1 MKEQEKVVETI
12 AEEAKEETTVE
23 KKKFNFKKIGI
34 IVGAVVATAAAVIG
48 GVAVGKRLNGSDSD
62 DDFFL
67 AEPEDDYID
76 TEASVETETTED

>member
-1 MKEQEKVVETI
+1 MKEQEKVVETT
-12 AEEAKEETTVE
+12 AEEVKEETAVE

-48 GVAVGKRLNGSDSD
+48 GVAVGKKMNGSDSD
-62 DDFFL
+62 EDFFL

>member
-1 MKEQEKVVETI
+1 MKEQEKVVETT

-48 GVAVGKRLNGSDSD
+48 GVAVGKKMNGSDSV

>member
-1 MKEQEKVVETI
+1 MNEQEKVVETT
-12 AEEAKEETTVE
+12 AEEVKEETAVE
-23 KKKFNFKKIGI
+23 KKKFSFKKIGI

-48 GVAVGKRLNGSDSD
+48 GVAVGKKMNGSDSD
-62 DDFFL
+62 ENFFL

>member
-1 MKEQEKVVETI
+1 MKEQEKVVETT

-48 GVAVGKRLNGSDSD
+48 GVAVGKRMNGSDSD
-62 DDFFL
+62 EDFFL
-67 AEPEDDYID
+67 AEPEDDYIE
-76 TEASVETETTED
+76 TEASVEPETTED

>member
-1 MKEQEKVVETI
+1 MNEQEKVVETT
-12 AEEAKEETTVE
+12 ADEAKEETTMG
-23 KKKFNFKKIGI
+23 KKKFSFKKIGI

-48 GVAVGKRLNGSDSD
+48 GVAVGKRMNGSDSD

-76 TEASVETETTED
+76 TEASVETETAED

>member
-1 MKEQEKVVETI
+1 MKEQEKVVETTSDVV
-12 AEEAKEETTVE
+12 KEETTMG
-23 KKKFNFKKIGI
+23 KKKLSFKKIGI

-48 GVAVGKRLNGSDSD
+48 GVAVGKKMNGSDSNE
-62 DDFFL
+62 DFFL

>member
-1 MKEQEKVVETI
+1 MNEQEKVVETS
-12 AEEAKEETTVE
+12 AEEVKEETTVE

-48 GVAVGKRLNGSDSD
+48 GVAVGKKMNGSDSD
-62 DDFFL
+62 EDFFL
-67 AEPEDDYID
+67 AEPEDDCID

>member
-1 MKEQEKVVETI
+1 MNEQEKVVETT
-12 AEEAKEETTVE
+12 AEEAKEDTTVE

-48 GVAVGKRLNGSDSD
+48 GVAVGKKMNGSDSD
-62 DDFFL
+62 ENFFL
-67 AEPEDDYID
+67 AEPEDDCID

>member
-1 MKEQEKVVETI
+1 MKEQEKVVETT
-12 AEEAKEETTVE
+12 AEEVKEETTVE

-48 GVAVGKRLNGSDSD
+48 GVAVGKKMNGSDSD
-62 DDFFL
+62 EDFFL

>member
-1 MKEQEKVVETI
+1 MNEQEEKVETT
-12 AEEAKEETTVE
+12 AEEVKEETTVE

-48 GVAVGKRLNGSDSD
+48 GVAVKKRMDGSDSD
-62 DDFFL
+62 EDFFL
-67 AEPEDDYID
+67 AEPTEDYVE

>member
-1 MKEQEKVVETI
+1 MKEQEKVVETT

-34 IVGAVVATAAAVIG
+34 IVGAVVATAVAVIG
-48 GVAVGKRLNGSDSD
+48 GVAVGKKMNRSDSD

>member
-1 MKEQEKVVETI
+1 MKEQEKVVETT
-12 AEEAKEETTVE
+12 AEEVKEETAVE

-48 GVAVGKRLNGSDSD
+48 GVAVGKKMNGSDSD
-62 DDFFL
+62 ENFFL

>member
-1 MKEQEKVVETI
+1 MNEQEKVVETT
-12 AEEAKEETTVE
+12 AEEAKEDTTVE

-48 GVAVGKRLNGSDSD
+48 GVAVGKRMNGSDSD
-62 DDFFL
+62 DEFYL
-67 AEPEDDYID
+67 SEPEDDTGY

>member
-1 MKEQEKVVETI
+1 MKEQEKVVETT
-12 AEEAKEETTVE
+12 AEEVKEETTVE

-48 GVAVGKRLNGSDSD
+48 GVAVGKKMNGSDSD
-62 DDFFL
+62 ENFFL

>member
-1 MKEQEKVVETI
+1 MKEQEKVVETT

-48 GVAVGKRLNGSDSD
+48 GVAVGKKMNGSDSD
-62 DDFFL
+62 ADFFL
-67 AEPEDDYID
+67 AEPEDDYIN

>member
-1 MKEQEKVVETI
+1 MKEQEKVVETT
-12 AEEAKEETTVE
+12 AEEVKEETTVE
-23 KKKFNFKKIGI
+23 KKKINFKKIGI

-48 GVAVGKRLNGSDSD
+48 GVAVGKKMNGSDSD
-62 DDFFL
+62 EDFFL

>member
-1 MKEQEKVVETI
+1 MKEQEKVVETT

-48 GVAVGKRLNGSDSD
+48 GVAVGKRMNGSDSD
-62 DDFFL
+62 EDFFL
-67 AEPEDDYID
+67 AEPEDDCIE
-76 TEASVETETTED
+76 TEASVEPETTED

>member
-1 MKEQEKVVETI
+1 MNEQEEKVETT
-12 AEEAKEETTVE
+12 AEEVKEETTVE

-48 GVAVGKRLNGSDSD
+48 GVAVGKKLNGSDSD
-62 DDFFL
+62 DDFYL
-67 AEPEDDYID
+67 SEPEDDYIN

>member
-1 MKEQEKVVETI
+1 MKEQEKVVETT
-12 AEEAKEETTVE
+12 AEEVKEETAVE

-48 GVAVGKRLNGSDSD
+48 GVAVGKKMNGSDSD
-62 DDFFL
+62 ENFFL
-67 AEPEDDYID
+67 AEPEDDCID

>member
-1 MKEQEKVVETI
+1 MNEQEKVVETS
-12 AEEAKEETTVE
+12 AEEVKEETTVE

-48 GVAVGKRLNGSDSD
+48 GVAVGKKMNGSDSD
-62 DDFFL
+62 EDFFL